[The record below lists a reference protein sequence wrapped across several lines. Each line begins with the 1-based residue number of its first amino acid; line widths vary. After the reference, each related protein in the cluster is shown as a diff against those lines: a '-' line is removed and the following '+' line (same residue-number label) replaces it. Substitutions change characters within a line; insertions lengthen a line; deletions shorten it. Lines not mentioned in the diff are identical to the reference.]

1 MISWPTQPQPRR
13 KAAAKS
19 YGHETRV
26 MRPGRQA
33 VSTTVYYTL
42 IRGAESW
49 RVTERQMTRLLG
61 DGANWMPAQNGS
73 PAAVP
78 T

>member
-1 MISWPTQPQPRR
+1 MITWPTQPQPRR
-13 KAAAKS
+13 AAAAKS

-26 MRPGRQA
+26 MRPGRKA
-33 VSTTVYYTL
+33 VSTTVCYTL
-42 IRGAESW
+42 IRGESW

-61 DGANWMPAQNGS
+61 DRANWMPAQNGS

>member
-1 MISWPTQPQPRR
+1 
-13 KAAAKS
+13 
-19 YGHETRV
+19 
-26 MRPGRQA
+26 MRPGRKA
-33 VSTTVYYTL
+33 VSTTVCYTL
-42 IRGAESW
+42 IRGESW

-61 DGANWMPAQNGS
+61 DRANWMPAQNGS